1 MSTPLDQFNSPDYK
15 CKAYVDMMED
25 VLLMQTVLGGT
36 KALRNARETHLPK
49 QPREKPAE
57 YEARIKRSV
66 QFNATKKTSTAL
78 VGMVYKENPK
88 LKESVPDLIK
98 KHWENI
104 DLAGSHGDVFT
115 KRVFESAI
123 NDGHSFILVDMAKP
137 VNQGATRADEMG
149 RRPYWLHYTKD
160 QAINW
165 LSDRINGEEVLT
177 QITFREC
184 ACVRVGKYGQK
195 EVIRERTIYLPV
207 TDDGLDENGIQV
219 RTPVY
224 GTMEWELHQEDPD
237 APEGSKFRLV
247 DSGATKL
254 PRIPYKVIYGKQ
266 TGFLTSE
273 PLLLD
278 FAYLNIDWWQQN
290 SDYRTQLNK
299 CVPILVRIGLPEEH
313 WDKPEFVIGPGA
325 LIDLPATK
333 TGDQPADLKYV
344 AHDGTPLEA
353 TRQALMDTEQRMS
366 ATGISLIAAKGD
378 REITLGEKKIDQ
390 GERTSDL
397 ATAARSLRDGIE
409 SALGFH
415 AQYLNLQDQ
424 MGDGGAID
432 LGVADDDLILDAQ
445 TLTVLN
451 NMVTQRRLTLETLH
465 ILMAR
470 GLKVDLTTEIEALKK
485 LEPVTVPPPAQ
496 DQPLD
501 KPDEMMN
508 GGVQ

>member
-1 MSTPLDQFNSPDYK
+1 MSTSTDQFNSPDYK
-15 CKAYVDMMED
+15 CKAYLSMMED
-25 VLLMQTVLGGT
+25 VALMRTVLGGT
-36 KALRNARETHLPK
+36 KALREARTIYLPQ

-57 YEARIKRSV
+57 YEARLKRSV

-137 VNQGATRADEMG
+137 VAGNATRADEMG

-207 TDDGLDENGIQV
+207 LDDGLDANGIQV

-224 GTMEWELHQEDPD
+224 GTMEWELQQEDPD
-237 APEGSKFRLV
+237 APDGSKFRVV
-247 DSGATKL
+247 DSGKTKL
-254 PRIPYKVIYGKQ
+254 PRIPYAVIYGKQ

-278 FAYLNIDWWQQN
+278 LAYLNIDWWQQN

-299 CVPILVRIGLPEEH
+299 CVPILVRIGLPEELR
-313 WDKPEFVIGPGA
+313 DKPEFVIGPGT
-325 LIDLPATK
+325 LVDLPASK
-333 TGDQPADLKYV
+333 KDENPPDLKYV
-344 AHDGTPLEA
+344 AHDGTPLSA
-353 TRQALMDTEQRMS
+353 TEKALLNTEQRMAMAGLS
-366 ATGISLIAAKGD
+366 ILAQRTNSDLTATEVKGN
-378 REITLGEKKIDQ
+378 TV
-390 GERTSDL
+390 ERTSEL
-397 ATAARSLRDGIE
+397 ATAARSNRDGIE
-409 SALGFH
+409 TALGFH
-415 AQYLNLQDQ
+415 AQYLNLADQ
-424 MGDGGAID
+424 MGDGGAIES
-432 LGVADDDLILDAQ
+432 GVADDTLVLDAQ

-485 LEPVTVPPPAQ
+485 LPLPEVVPAAKDPAVN
-496 DQPLD
+496 
-501 KPDEMMN
+501 DEMMN